1 MKLPARSE
9 SKNEV
14 DILSYYSV
22 DLKAMWQGLKSE
34 SAAFW
39 WLCIY
44 FFFEYVRPQSI
55 YHQIDFLPWAQIS
68 LLLTCATVFSDKS
81 ISWVKTPVNALFVIF
96 YTLAF
101 LSSVTAFNPSSSWD
115 AVDILIGWILLY
127 FLVINILNTERRF
140 FVFLLLFLLAN
151 FKMSQNGAH
160 TFALRGFSY
169 AKWGVKGTPGW
180 FSDSGD
186 FGIAMVIFAPIS
198 MAFVL
203 AFRQYWSRWKRF
215 FFYLFPLTGV
225 ITIMATSSRGA
236 QLGMV
241 AFGLWFLLK
250 SRGGIKAILGI
261 LIVGWALYSFLP
273 EEMLAEYQTAGD
285 DGTSEDRL
293 EHWAFGREVIKDYPV
308 LGIGYNSWLDYC
320 MYVNPQGLG
329 NKYGCRIAHNTY
341 IEAASEI
348 GIPAFILYI
357 AMILSIFIMN
367 AKTRKFA
374 KLSGN
379 KFYLYISHGMDG
391 GLIGYLV
398 ATIFFSVLFYPMFWV
413 QLAMSAALY
422 NNAKNISE
430 IENHDEITK
439 NTKLKKYAN

>member
-1 MKLPARSE
+1 MKFSARSG

-14 DILSYYSV
+14 GIQSYYSV
-22 DLKAMWQGLKSE
+22 DVKAMWQGLKSE
-34 SAAFW
+34 SPAFW

-55 YHQIDFLPWAQIS
+55 YHEIDFLPWAQIS
-68 LLLTCATVFSDKS
+68 LLLTCATVFMDKS
-81 ISWVKTPVNALFVIF
+81 ITWVKSPVNTLFVIF

-101 LSSVTAFNPSSSWD
+101 LSSIAAFNPSSSWD
-115 AVDILIGWILLY
+115 AVDILVGWILLY
-127 FLVINILNTERRF
+127 FLVTNILNTEKRF
-140 FVFLLLFLLAN
+140 FIFLLLFLLAN

-186 FGIAMVIFAPIS
+186 FGIAMVIFVPIA

-203 AFRQYWSRWKRF
+203 ALRQYWSRWKKF

-225 ITIMATSSRGA
+225 VTIMATSSRGA

-261 LIVGWALYSFLP
+261 VIVGWALYSFLP
-273 EEMLAEYQTAGD
+273 DEMLVEYETAGD

-293 EHWAFGREVIKDYPV
+293 AHWAFGREVIKDYPV

-320 MYVNPQGLG
+320 MYVNPEGLG

-348 GIPAFILYI
+348 GIPGFILYV
-357 AMILSIFIMN
+357 AMILSIFIIN
-367 AKTRKFA
+367 AKTRKHA
-374 KLSGN
+374 KLSNN
-379 KFYLYISHGMDG
+379 KFYIYIAHGMDG
-391 GLIGYLV
+391 GLVGYLV

-413 QLAMSAALY
+413 HLALSVAL
-422 NNAKNISE
+422 NQISRNVPLE
-430 IENHDEITK
+430 ENQQTP
-439 NTKLKKYAN
+439 KKYKRLGQ